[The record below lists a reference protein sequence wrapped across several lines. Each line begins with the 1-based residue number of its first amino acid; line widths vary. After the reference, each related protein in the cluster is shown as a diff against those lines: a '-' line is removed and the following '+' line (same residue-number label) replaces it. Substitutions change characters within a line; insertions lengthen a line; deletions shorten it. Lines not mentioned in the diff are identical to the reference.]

1 LRRAI
6 NANLRVGTPEA
17 MQNLI
22 NYARKEGS
30 PVAMRA
36 EALDALSTWAKPSV
50 LDRVDG
56 RYRGVIQRDPQ
67 VVRKAS
73 AEPLTN
79 LLTHQEQPLRMS
91 AIRAVSKLRIQQASP
106 VLFARLKEDKDP
118 KVRVE
123 ALRALASLEDK
134 QISKA
139 IEQALSDQEKS
150 VRVAALDLVG
160 KTNMPK
166 DLMVSLLTDVINTRT
181 TEEKQAA
188 LVTLGKLPV
197 KNSQK
202 VFDGLLQQMAA
213 GKLAPEIQLELAE
226 AIDSTRSPQLIARH
240 KAITSKLSPDA
251 TVASFKGS
259 LFGGEPDLGRRIF
272 FRHQTAQCIRCHSY
286 DDLGGNAGPRLN
298 GVASR
303 LKREQLLEALINPS
317 ARLAPGFG
325 MVTLTLKNGKT
336 VSGVLQGET
345 DNELTVK
352 VGDQPNTVINKDQV
366 AKRTNAASSMPD
378 MKYLLTKRE
387 IRDVVSF
394 LATLQESN

>member
-1 LRRAI
+1 
-6 NANLRVGTPEA
+6 
-17 MQNLI
+17 
-22 NYARKEGS
+22 
-30 PVAMRA
+30 
-36 EALDALSTWAKPSV
+36 
-50 LDRVDG
+50 
-56 RYRGVIQRDPQ
+56 
-67 VVRKAS
+67 
-73 AEPLTN
+73 
-79 LLTHQEQPLRMS
+79 
-91 AIRAVSKLRIQQASP
+91 
-106 VLFARLKEDKDP
+106 
-118 KVRVE
+118 
-123 ALRALASLEDK
+123 
-134 QISKA
+134 
-139 IEQALSDQEKS
+139 
-150 VRVAALDLVG
+150 
-160 KTNMPK
+160 
-166 DLMVSLLTDVINTRT
+166 
-181 TEEKQAA
+181 
-188 LVTLGKLPV
+188 V

-251 TVASFKGS
+251 TAASFKGS